1 MFLTVEV
8 EAKNFVLNL
17 GHLRRRETVVQPT
30 TPKKGRLRIRRIRE
44 GHDDQARRDRAIRA
58 PGRCHPQ
65 RKPRAPGERS
75 AGTQEPGRDVL
86 EMLAK
91 EWRGEGGVPRLEQ
104 RIGKDLNTLTRA
116 EADEWIDRL
125 TPEHQR

>member
-1 MFLTVEV
+1 
-8 EAKNFVLNL
+8 
-17 GHLRRRETVVQPT
+17 
-30 TPKKGRLRIRRIRE
+30 
-44 GHDDQARRDRAIRA
+44 
-58 PGRCHPQ
+58 
-65 RKPRAPGERS
+65 
-75 AGTQEPGRDVL
+75 VL